1 MKNFRLVIT
10 EKNLVLINK
19 IIQAKSMRGAKM
31 IFNNMRPRDKNVSWS
46 IKDLSYSNNLLLDK
60 IEFNY

>member
-1 MKNFRLVIT
+1 MKNFRLIIT

-19 IIQAKSMRGAKM
+19 VIQAKSMRGAKM
-31 IFNNMRPRDKNVSWS
+31 IFNNIRPRDKNVSWS

-60 IEFNY
+60 LEFNY

>member
-1 MKNFRLVIT
+1 MKNFRLIIT

-19 IIQAKSMRGAKM
+19 VIQAKSMRGAKM
-31 IFNNMRPRDKNVSWS
+31 IFNNIRPRDKDVSWS

>member
-1 MKNFRLVIT
+1 MKNFRLIIT

>member
-19 IIQAKSMRGAKM
+19 IIQAKSMRGAEM
-31 IFNNMRPRDKNVSWS
+31 IFNNIRPRDKNVSWS
-46 IKDLSYSNNLLLDK
+46 IRDLSYSNNLLLDK

>member
-1 MKNFRLVIT
+1 MKNFRLIIT

-31 IFNNMRPRDKNVSWS
+31 IFNNIRPRDKDVSWS